1 MGAGR
6 VMSFVAL
13 LCMGVS
19 LTSVIAGFLL
29 YPFVIGVAGK
39 RWVVESGFESL
50 PFKISCEASK
60 FY

>member
-1 MGAGR
+1 
-6 VMSFVAL
+6 MSFVAL

-19 LTSVIAGFLL
+19 LTSVIAGFFL

-39 RWVVESGFESL
+39 CWVVESGFESL
-50 PFKISCEASK
+50 PLKISCEASK